1 MNETTP
7 QQPPQTETSQDV
19 AYDTEYHT
27 DIPVGEILRRARM
40 HYGLSLDDVEASLRI
55 RSALLGALEQS
66 DVSGL
71 PGKAYAIGFVRSY
84 SEFLGLDGD
93 QMVKLYKRQSGGGA
107 ERPTLALPVPASE
120 SKMPSPIIMAAAAGG
135 LLFVVVLIAL
145 FVLVPDRE
153 KIPDVPEEMKVAAA
167 PEQETATTGF
177 VGTPEIPGLDEA
189 LGTEDFAR
197 ETGAAEASPT
207 PAGKPSETEA
217 TPMPVPGSDESRIV
231 VRAIEN
237 SWVEIRDSSD
247 NILVSR
253 VLEKGN
259 YYLLPDD
266 ASLVMDTGS
275 VGALEIVL
283 DGVKLPPF
291 GKVGEI
297 ARSISLDPAQLKLRA
312 QGLR

>member
-7 QQPPQTETSQDV
+7 SQPPQTEASQEA

-55 RSALLGALEQS
+55 RSVLLGALEQS

-107 ERPTLALPVPASE
+107 ERPTLVLPVPASE
-120 SKMPSPIIMAAAAGG
+120 SKMPSPTIMAAAAGG

-153 KIPDVPEEMKVAAA
+153 KIPDVPEEMTVAAA
-167 PEQETATTGF
+167 TEQETATTGF
-177 VGTPEIPGLDEA
+177 VGTPEIPGLEEA
-189 LGTEDFAR
+189 IASETAEEDSDA
-197 ETGAAEASPT
+197 AAEEVT
-207 PAGKPSETEA
+207 TEA
-217 TPMPVPGSDESRIV
+217 APAPVPGSEESRIV